1 MRTPRLPGQREPNA
15 LSLTLDRLRQEGR
28 EILDLTLSN
37 PTACGLPLPDPALL
51 SVLSDPAQFRYQPEA
66 QGARVAREAI
76 ATHQGHGVQAT
87 EMVLCASTSEAYAWL
102 FKLLAEAGDEILV
115 PSPSY
120 PLFEWLARLEGLR
133 ARSVPCFRHEGWCLD
148 LLALEE
154 ACTPR
159 TRMIVVVNPNNP
171 TGQFL
176 SRVEWTA
183 LTELCQRRG
192 LALIVDEV
200 FADFVLERP
209 MDRLVTALEDAEPPC
224 PVFVLAGLS
233 KTCRLPQVKL
243 AWILLRGAARELLDP
258 LLFIADQFLSVSSSA
273 QALGPVLLAQ
283 AADLQRPLLERLR
296 HNLAQLDGALEAHP
310 QLSRLPVEGGWSVIL
325 RRPAVDTDEAC
336 VLRILEETG
345 VLVHPGH
352 FFDFPDEGHLVL
364 SLLPEP
370 EAFRVG
376 VQILL
381 SRL

>member
-1 MRTPRLPGQREPNA
+1 MRTPRLPGHREPNA
-15 LSLTLDRLRQEGR
+15 LSLTLERLRQEGR
-28 EILDLTLSN
+28 EVLDLTLSN
-37 PTACGLPLPDPALL
+37 PTRCGLPSPDPALL
-51 SVLSDPAQFRYQPEA
+51 SVLSDPAQFRYQPDA
-66 QGARVAREAI
+66 QGALATREAI
-76 ATHQGHGVQAT
+76 AAHHGHGVRAS
-87 EMVLCASTSEAYAWL
+87 EVVLCASTSEAYGWL
-102 FKLLAEAGDEILV
+102 FKLLGEAGDEILV

-120 PLFEWLARLEGLR
+120 PLFDWLARLEGLK
-133 ARSVPCFRHEGWCLD
+133 ALAVPCFQHEGWCLD

-176 SRVEWTA
+176 SRTEWTA
-183 LTELCQRRG
+183 LTQFCHRRG

-200 FADFVLERP
+200 FADYVLERP
-209 MDRLVTALEDAEPPC
+209 VDRLTTALEDGDPPC

-243 AWILLRGAARELLDP
+243 AWILLRGAAAELLDP
-258 LLFIADQFLSVSSSA
+258 LLFIADQFLSVSASA
-273 QALGPVLLAQ
+273 QALGPALLAEVE
-283 AADLQRPLLERLR
+283 ALQGPLRDRLCQ
-296 HNLAQLDGALEAHP
+296 NLAQLDSALEAHP
-310 QLSRLPVEGGWSVIL
+310 HMSRLPVEGGWSVIL
-325 RRPAVDTDEAC
+325 RRPALDSDETC

-352 FFDFPDEGHLVL
+352 FFDFPGEGHLIL

-370 EAFRVG
+370 ETFRAG
-376 VQILL
+376 IQILL